1 VSDLRKKAGALL
13 LAALALGLAT
23 AAVASETAPTEPG
36 AASPSPEAAATQ
48 APPEAPAADGAQATA
63 PEAARPA
70 PVEVPPSP
78 ATVAAVAAPTPT
90 AEPAPVPPPT
100 EDLARQDGAVP
111 PEPPPAPPVVDVVP
125 ALPPG
130 SPTTTLPPGSAPEVH
145 EKGAKNVPSLL
156 TIADA
161 PRKKEWEA
169 EQGGRTASR
178 FAIARRLTSR
188 PDRLLVPRGSLP
200 RAQKAFLWR
209 LARDTWNGIQA
220 ISDNENGLIL
230 DNVRVVGGLVPPLAL
245 KVGDYTS
252 ITNIGL
258 HLVAVAGARSVG
270 LLSDADAQETA
281 SRLLDTLA
289 VLPRYEG
296 YFFNYYDTT
305 SLEPT
310 SSFISFVDT
319 GWLVAGL
326 MVTRQAF
333 PALASLATEFL
344 DDLDLSYFY
353 DADSGLMSH
362 GYYVNL
368 DSLSAFVYGAFYTEA
383 RLGSLVAIG
392 KGDAPASHWTA
403 MKRAMRPRCSDGECP
418 ELHRFDYRTPAGKQL
433 QASHFQWRDHQYVP
447 SWGGSMFEA
456 LMPRLLLDEGRFAP
470 RSLGPNGTAHATLQ
484 RLYATEVLGF
494 PVWGM
499 SPCMSPETGRYAEYG
514 VRALG
519 SHGYEEGVVTPHAAA
534 LALAVTPEQAA
545 ASLME
550 TAKRYDSYGDFGFYD
565 AVDPRSG
572 KVAYEWLALDQLM
585 LFVAVTNHLSGGD
598 VQDLFAADPFVKAA
612 LPLLGEERYFE

>member
-1 VSDLRKKAGALL
+1 MSDLRKKAGALL

-23 AAVASETAPTEPG
+23 AAVASETAAAEPG
-36 AASPSPEAAATQ
+36 FASPSPEAVATQ
-48 APPEAPAADGAQATA
+48 APPEAPTANGAQAAA
-63 PEAARPA
+63 PEAAGPA

-78 ATVAAVAAPTPT
+78 ATVAAVVAPTPT
-90 AEPAPVPPPT
+90 AEPAPVPPPA
-100 EDLARQDGAVP
+100 EDLARRDGAVP
-111 PEPPPAPPVVDVVP
+111 SEPLPAAPVVDVVP

-169 EQGGRTASR
+169 EQGGMTASR

-200 RAQKAFLWR
+200 RDQKAFLWR

-319 GWLVAGL
+319 AWLVAGL

-392 KGDAPASHWTA
+392 KGDAPASHWYA

-418 ELHRFDYRTPAGKQL
+418 ELHRFDYRTPGGKL
-433 QASHFQWRDHQYVP
+433 LHASHFQWRDHQYVP

-484 RLYATEVLGF
+484 RLYATDVLGF